1 MATPSTYLD
10 PQFNPLPETRSMKE
24 QLKQNK
30 NTLKELKELI
40 KKNNS
45 HTVGSNSVNFN
56 YPYIATIERLKK
68 NNEELERRIK
78 GKPSM
83 GGTRSRSKLSR
94 GKRSRSKRSR
104 SKRSRSKRSRGKR
117 SRTSKRS
124 RKHKKYKN

>member
-10 PQFNPLPETRSMKE
+10 PQFNVLPETRSMKE

-30 NTLKELKELI
+30 NTLNELKELI

-78 GKPSM
+78 GKLSM
-83 GGTRSRSKLSR
+83 GGTRSRT
-94 GKRSRSKRSR
+94 SKRSR
-104 SKRSRSKRSRGKR
+104 SKRSRSKR